1 MPQSE
6 VVVSLSSFVKELA
19 LAWQKLSIYQSGHP
33 ERQQALD
40 RAHAVLAGLV
50 APTGSLA
57 LGVSRESLLGPDEK
71 LKSLPAK
78 RLAAALYLLEVAVL
92 RFEEGVERDELE
104 HLLGFLP
111 RGEIRASGRSLGT
124 ELQDVGVRHIVVEAV
139 DFTGLLATDTL
150 DGPGLTDGED
160 SLWDRILQRLLGEG
174 RLTIEDSSLV
184 EAGPGPFGQI
194 QAAVDQVLERY
205 GVNDGEIPSSEAD
218 SKTVEM
224 VEMLEGI
231 VGQTAGE
238 ALAEAGDDVEDDTDD
253 EGGRLSTARHVGEL
267 LSAMPDGMR
276 QGILDAAVRE
286 LVGRED
292 AAPGLRSLGSAVSA
306 AKMVGSLRR
315 LRADEVVFDPRVV
328 SVVDSLVIEASPER
342 LGSGQRPDPDAL
354 AAELRSVFSDEDVDR
369 APLSGAL
376 DDRVFVELR
385 RHVPVHA
392 MFSDLSPYLETI
404 TDQHLQVDL
413 SMMLIDLLQRPF
425 LDDAQISSVI
435 SRQQETF
442 KAMLASGRFGPATR
456 IVEGLREMT
465 SSGEQIKPVREA
477 AERCLEGLREPNTLS
492 GIVDVLGEVKKSDIG
507 QVHQLIDLLGP
518 TSIHQ
523 LLCVLGEESELSRR
537 RHIFDL
543 LASLGPSVVPASV
556 ALLDDSRW
564 YMIRN
569 ILSLLRR
576 VGEGLTLEVLQKTLS
591 HEDSRVRIE
600 AVKCLPELG
609 AQITPA
615 LVEQVI
621 GDDDLRVFE
630 MALGVFGS
638 ARIGAATAPLVAFL
652 QRPDPIGRLRRVRIR
667 ALQTLG
673 EIGDAGVLQE
683 IAPFF
688 RSWFALVSTE
698 ERRAAFRS
706 LELYQEADRS
716 GWIKKGRLS
725 PDATVR
731 EICRDLENGKPLGT
745 GR

>member
-6 VVVSLSSFVKELA
+6 LVVSLNSFVKELA
-19 LAWQKLSIYQSGHP
+19 LAWQKLSIYQPGHP

-57 LGVSRESLLGPDEK
+57 LGVSRDSLLGPDEK
-71 LKSLPAK
+71 LKSAPAV

-92 RFEEGVERDELE
+92 RFSEGVESEELE
-104 HLLGFLP
+104 HLLGLLP
-111 RGEIRASGRSLGT
+111 RGEVRGSERSLGT
-124 ELQDVGVRHIVVEAV
+124 ELEAHGVRHIVVEAV
-139 DFTGLLATDTL
+139 DFTGLLATETL
-150 DGPGLTDGED
+150 DAPEEGSGED
-160 SLWDRILQRLLGEG
+160 SLWDRILQRLLSDG
-174 RLTIEDSSLV
+174 RLFIESRSL
-184 EAGPGPFGQI
+184 EESGPSPFVQI
-194 QAAVDQVLERY
+194 QAAVDQVLQQY
-205 GVNDGEIPSSEAD
+205 GVTDGEMVSVEPDPKRAEIE
-218 SKTVEM
+218 TV
-224 VEMLEGI
+224 LEGI

-238 ALAEAGDDVEDDTDD
+238 ALAEIDD
-253 EGGRLSTARHVGEL
+253 EGEEEGGQLSTARHVSEL

-292 AAPGLRSLGSAVSA
+292 AVPGLKSLGSAVSA

-315 LRADEVVFDPRVV
+315 LRADDVIFAPRVV

-342 LGSGQRPDPDAL
+342 LESRQRQEPEAL
-354 AAELRSVFSDEDVDR
+354 ATELRSVFSDEDIDR

-404 TDQHLQVDL
+404 TDQRLDVDL

-425 LDDAQISSVI
+425 LDDEQITSVI

-442 KAMLASGRFGPATR
+442 KAMLAGGRFGPATR
-456 IVEGLREMT
+456 IVEALREMT
-465 SSGEQIKPVREA
+465 TSGEQIKPVREA

-507 QVHQLIDLLGP
+507 QVHQLIELLGP

-543 LASLGPSVVPASV
+543 LVSLGSSVVPASV
-556 ALLDDSRW
+556 ALLDDSQW

-576 VGEGLTLEVLQKTLS
+576 VGEGLTLEVLQKGLA

-600 AVKCLPELG
+600 AVKCIPDLGGDITPEL
-609 AQITPA
+609 
-615 LVEQVI
+615 VEKVLS
-621 GDDDLRVFE
+621 DDDLKVSE
-630 MALGVFGS
+630 MAVGVFGS
-638 ARIGAATAPLVAFL
+638 AGIGAATAPLVDL
-652 QRPDPIGRLRRVRIR
+652 LRRPDPIGRQRRLRLR

-673 EIGDAGVLQE
+673 QIGDAGVLPE
-683 IAPFF
+683 IAQFF

-698 ERRAAFRS
+698 ERHAAFRS
-706 LELYQEADRS
+706 LGLYPENERRP
-716 GWIKKGRLS
+716 WVKKGRLS

-731 EICRDLENGKPLGT
+731 AICRDLENGTQSGT